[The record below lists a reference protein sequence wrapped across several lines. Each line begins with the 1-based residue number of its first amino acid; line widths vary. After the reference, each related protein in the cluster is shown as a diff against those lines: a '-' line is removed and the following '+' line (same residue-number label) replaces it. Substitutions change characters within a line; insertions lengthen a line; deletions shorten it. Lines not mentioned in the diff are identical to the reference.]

1 MKKLFCYVHIALLL
15 FALGDQVLAQKQ
27 KTVTSTKKL
36 DQLDEKQ
43 ELEKAL
49 QTEDPEQKIIALNR
63 FLETFPE
70 SKQKDLVAKNLVE
83 TSMNLFK
90 KKIPEVR
97 QADIADIKKAI
108 TLLSE
113 PIDDEFFLKTLVK
126 LPGLLFFNGYRTDAI
141 QIAKLVEEKIKNNSG
156 QLANLALFYVSIE
169 DGTES
174 KRLSEKALNL
184 DSNSTMAYQTLG
196 LANRLNFD
204 LPSAELAYSKAV
216 ELQPKSTVAKRNL
229 ADIKRALGKPEEAL
243 QLYQDVLENDAS
255 DIAAKNGLALTLF
268 DLNKIEI
275 AEKELE
281 TTLSSNP
288 RNFILLAN
296 VAYKYAL
303 KGITDK
309 AISSAQK
316 AIEIEPRYVWSY
328 IALATAFIVQNKP
341 ADAEKTIQTARQY
354 GNFPTLDYELALAK
368 FLAGFYTEA
377 LETLQKSFQITDQG
391 EVKSLLGNRVP
402 KTSAN
407 FTDIITAE
415 FQAGIFQPKVFSDSS
430 IDTKLKA
437 LLTFASKLDSAS
449 DEELNAM
456 VQDFVEG
463 NDKAKVYREIF
474 IANRLLE
481 KKKALP
487 KVIELTERAAEH
499 LEDGLD
505 IPSPSTFVLADA
517 LYENRKIASA
527 RGQMLVVPEVPKQ
540 ILSNILR
547 GRLEEING
555 WALYQ
560 QNKPTEAI
568 IKLKRAISILPE
580 NSIWWRS
587 SLWRLGVCYET
598 IGNLQSALDSYVRS
612 YKSGDQDAIRYA
624 TIENLYKKI
633 YGNTDG
639 LENLLKSTPK
649 KDFLLK
655 QSESI
660 AKVENKTAEKSYEL
674 SQNREKTLEISEKT
688 KIPPKNQDESKTN
701 TNQGETNSIE
711 KKSLNST
718 SNEEKASGQ
727 INRSSSDTI
736 EKSQSK
742 IEVTNQVNQVSPS
755 EKQPVNPIISKVE
768 SQTENKETQS
778 SDNKILTEST
788 TKQQTERAAEPKDL
802 NSNSI
807 LSNAKTTVNKRQE
820 PSNQPKPPVRENPQ
834 DVKKEEIN
842 IKNSSSSDEEEILR
856 DLQISKPKNSASEKV
871 LPNPKPRQSQSN
883 TSMVKFSDGN
893 VSNKNL
899 PSEGKNEEQSTI
911 QNTSAVNPQNP
922 QPKTDQP
929 LESKNEANEN
939 NESISNSK
947 SREPTEVKMPSYD
960 TRPRVVNL
968 EDFKTEADCSLI
980 IAQKEVTILKNG
992 GRIGVLV
999 GYTDPEKDLRK
1010 IKVVSESPQDISVS
1024 VEPEIARNQLFVVM
1038 KSISD
1043 RIGRF
1048 MVLIK
1053 SLCGTSKI
1061 LVNVR

>member
-1 MKKLFCYVHIALLL
+1 MKKFFCCVHIVLLL
-15 FALGDQVLAQKQ
+15 SILGSQVLAQKQ
-27 KTVTSTKKL
+27 KTATSTKKL
-36 DQLDEKQ
+36 EQLDEKQ

-49 QTEDPEQKIIALNR
+49 QTEDQAQKVIALNK
-63 FLETFPE
+63 FLENFPE

-83 TSMNLFK
+83 TYMSLFR

-126 LPGLLFFNGYRTDAI
+126 LPGLLFFNGYRSDAI
-141 QIAKLVEEKIKNNSG
+141 EIARLVEGKIRNNPS
-156 QLANLALFYVSIE
+156 QLANLALFYISIE

-184 DSNSTMAYQTLG
+184 DANSTIAYQTLG

-216 ELQPKSTVAKRNL
+216 ELQPKSTAAKRNL
-229 ADIKRALGKPEEAL
+229 ADIKRALGKAEEAL
-243 QLYQDVLENDAS
+243 QLYQDVLENDAN
-255 DIAAKNGLALTLF
+255 DIAAKSGLVLTLF
-268 DLNKIEI
+268 DLDKLDI

-288 RNFILLAN
+288 RNFVLLASA
-296 VAYKYAL
+296 AYKYAL

-309 AISSAQK
+309 AIFSAQK

-328 IALATAFIVQNKP
+328 IALATAFIIQNKS

-377 LETLQKSFQITDQG
+377 LETIQRSFQITDQG
-391 EVKSLLGNRVP
+391 EIKSLLGNRVP
-402 KTSAN
+402 KISTN

-415 FQAGIFQPKVFSDSS
+415 FQAGIFQPRVFSDPS

-449 DEELNAM
+449 DEELNEI
-456 VQDFVEG
+456 VQGFVEG
-463 NDKAKVYREIF
+463 NDKTKVHREIF

-481 KKKALP
+481 KRKALP

-517 LYENRKIASA
+517 LYENRKISSA
-527 RGQMLVVPEVPKQ
+527 RGQMLVIPEVPKQ
-540 ILSNILR
+540 TLSNILR

-587 SLWRLGVCYET
+587 GLWRLGVCYET

-612 YKSGDQDAIRYA
+612 YKSGEQDAIRYA

-639 LENLLKSTPK
+639 LEDLLKSTTK

-655 QSESI
+655 QSENI
-660 AKVENKTAEKSYEL
+660 AKVENKSVEKSHEV
-674 SQNREKTLEISEKT
+674 SQNQEKNPETSEKT
-688 KIPPKNQDESKTN
+688 EIPTKNLDESKTD
-701 TNQGETNSIE
+701 TNQEKTTSIE
-711 KKSLNST
+711 KKSLNSM
-718 SNEEKASGQ
+718 SNEEKASEQ
-727 INRSSSDTI
+727 VDLASADTM
-736 EKSQSK
+736 ENAQSK
-742 IEVTNQVNQVSPS
+742 IEVKTEANKVSPS
-755 EKQPVNPIISKVE
+755 EKQSVNPIISKVE
-768 SQTENKETQS
+768 PQTESKETQS
-778 SDNKILTEST
+778 SDNRVLTESPI
-788 TKQQTERAAEPKDL
+788 KPQTEKVTEPKDL
-802 NSNSI
+802 NPNTT
-807 LSNAKTTVNKRQE
+807 LSKSKTTADKKSE
-820 PSNQPKPPVRENPQ
+820 LSDQPKPLTQENPQ
-834 DVKKEEIN
+834 EVKQEELN
-842 IKNSSSSDEEEILR
+842 IKNSSNSDKEEILR
-856 DLQISKPKNSASEKV
+856 DLQVSEPRNNTSEKI

-883 TSMVKFSDGN
+883 TSTVKFSYNNISD
-893 VSNKNL
+893 KNL
-899 PSEGKNEEQSTI
+899 SSEGKNEEQSTS
-911 QNTSAVNPQNP
+911 QDASVVSPQNP
-922 QPKTDQP
+922 QPKPYQQ
-929 LESKNEANEN
+929 LENKNEANEN

-947 SREPTEVKMPSYD
+947 SQELTKVKTPSYD
-960 TRPRVVNL
+960 IRPRVVNPD
-968 EDFKTEADCSLI
+968 EFNTEADCSLI
-980 IAQKEVTILKNG
+980 ISQKEVMILKNG

-999 GYTDPEKDLRK
+999 GYTNPEKDLRK
-1010 IKVVSESPQDISVS
+1010 IKIVSESPQDIAVNI
-1024 VEPEIARNQLFVVM
+1024 EPEIAKNRLFVVM

-1043 RIGRF
+1043 RTGSF
-1048 MVLIK
+1048 TVFIK
-1053 SLCGTSKI
+1053 SPCGTSKI

>member
-1 MKKLFCYVHIALLL
+1 MKKFFCCVHIVLLL
-15 FALGDQVLAQKQ
+15 STLGSQVLAQKQ
-27 KTVTSTKKL
+27 KTVINTKKS
-36 DQLDEKQ
+36 DQLEEKQ
-43 ELEKAL
+43 ELERAL
-49 QTEDPEQKIIALNR
+49 QIEDPTQRVIALNK
-63 FLETFPE
+63 FLENFPE
-70 SKQKDLVAKNLVE
+70 SKQKDLVAKSLLE
-83 TSMNLFK
+83 TSIELLK
-90 KKIPEVR
+90 RKIPEVG

-126 LPGLLFFNGYRTDAI
+126 LPGLLFFNGYRSNAI
-141 QIAKLVEEKIKNNSG
+141 EIAKLVEGKIKNNPS
-156 QLANLALFYVSIE
+156 QLANLALFYISIE

-174 KRLSEKALNL
+174 KRLSEKAVNL
-184 DSNSTMAYQTLG
+184 DANSTIAYQTLG
-196 LANRLNFD
+196 LAHRLNFD

-216 ELQPKSTVAKRNL
+216 ELQPNSTVAKRNL
-229 ADIKRALGKPEEAL
+229 ADIKRALGKAEEAL
-243 QLYQDVLENDAS
+243 QLYQDVLENDAN
-255 DIAAKNGLALTLF
+255 DIAAKSGLVLTLF
-268 DLNKIEI
+268 DLDKLDI

-303 KGITDK
+303 KGMTDK

-328 IALATAFIVQNKP
+328 IALATAFIIQNKS
-341 ADAEKTIQTARQY
+341 ADAEKTMQTARQY

-377 LETLQKSFQITDQG
+377 LETIQRSFQITDQG
-391 EVKSLLGNRVP
+391 EIKSLLGNRVP
-402 KTSAN
+402 KTSTN

-415 FQAGIFQPKVFSDSS
+415 FQAGIFQPKVFSDPS

-449 DEELNAM
+449 DEELNEI
-456 VQDFVEG
+456 VQGFVEG
-463 NDKAKVYREIF
+463 NDKTKVHREIF

-481 KKKALP
+481 KRKALP
-487 KVIELTERAAEH
+487 KVIELTERATEH

-517 LYENRKIASA
+517 LYENRKISSA

-540 ILSNILR
+540 TLSNILR

-568 IKLKRAISILPE
+568 IKLKRAVSVLPE

-598 IGNLQSALDSYVRS
+598 IGNLESALDSYVRS
-612 YKSGDQDAIRYA
+612 YKSGEQDAIRYA

-639 LENLLKSTPK
+639 LQDLLKSTTK

-660 AKVENKTAEKSYEL
+660 AKVENKTAEKSYEVP
-674 SQNREKTLEISEKT
+674 QNQEKTLEISEKT
-688 KIPPKNQDESKTN
+688 EIPPKNQDESKTN
-701 TNQGETNSIE
+701 TNQGETNPIE
-711 KKSLNST
+711 KKSLNSI
-718 SNEEKASGQ
+718 SNEEKASEQ
-727 INRSSSDTI
+727 MNRSSSDTI

-742 IEVTNQVNQVSPS
+742 TEATNEVNRVYPS
-755 EKQPVNPIISKVE
+755 EKQPVNPVISKVE
-768 SQTENKETQS
+768 SQTENKETQA
-778 SDNKILTEST
+778 SDNKVPTEST
-788 TKQQTERAAEPKDL
+788 IEPQMEKVTEPKDL
-802 NSNSI
+802 NPNSI
-807 LSNAKTTVNKRQE
+807 LNNSKATVDKKSE
-820 PSNQPKPPVRENPQ
+820 PSDQPKLLTQENPQ
-834 DVKKEEIN
+834 EVKQEEIN
-842 IKNSSSSDEEEILR
+842 IKNSSNSDEEEILR
-856 DLQISKPKNSASEKV
+856 DLQISEPKNSASEKV

-883 TSMVKFSDGN
+883 VSIVKFSDSN
-893 VSNKNL
+893 VSDKNI
-899 PSEGKNEEQSTI
+899 PSEGKNEDQPTNQDASVV
-911 QNTSAVNPQNP
+911 SPQNP

-947 SREPTEVKMPSYD
+947 SREPTEVRMPGYD

-968 EDFKTEADCSLI
+968 EDFKTEADCSLV

-1010 IKVVSESPQDISVS
+1010 IKIVSESPQDIAVS
-1024 VEPEIARNQLFVVM
+1024 VEPEIAKNRLFVVM

-1043 RIGRF
+1043 RTGSF
-1048 MVLIK
+1048 TVSIK
-1053 SLCGTSKI
+1053 SPCGTSKI

>member
-1 MKKLFCYVHIALLL
+1 MKKFFCCVHIVLLL
-15 FALGDQVLAQKQ
+15 FVLSSQVLAQKQ
-27 KTVTSTKKL
+27 KTATSTKKL
-36 DQLDEKQ
+36 EQLDEKQ

-49 QTEDPEQKIIALNR
+49 QIEDPTQKVIALNK
-63 FLETFPE
+63 FLENFPE
-70 SKQKDLVAKNLVE
+70 SKQKDLVAKSLLE
-83 TSMNLFK
+83 TSIELLK
-90 KKIPEVR
+90 RKIPEVG

-113 PIDDEFFLKTLVK
+113 PINDEFFLRTLVK
-126 LPGLLFFNGYRTDAI
+126 LPGLLFFNGYRSDAI
-141 QIAKLVEEKIKNNSG
+141 EIAKLVEEKIKNNPS
-156 QLANLALFYVSIE
+156 QLANLALFYISIE
-169 DGTES
+169 DGVES
-174 KRLSEKALNL
+174 KRLSEKAVNL
-184 DSNSTMAYQTLG
+184 DANSTIAYQTLG

-229 ADIKRALGKPEEAL
+229 ADIKRALGKEEEAL
-243 QLYQDVLENDAS
+243 QLYQDVLENDAN
-255 DIAAKNGLALTLF
+255 DIAAKNGLVLTLF
-268 DLNKIEI
+268 DLDKIDI

-281 TTLSSNP
+281 NTLSSNP

-296 VAYKYAL
+296 AAYKYAL
-303 KGITDK
+303 KGMTDK

-328 IALATAFIVQNKP
+328 IALATAFIIQNKP

-377 LETLQKSFQITDQG
+377 LETIQRSFQVTDQG
-391 EVKSLLGNRVP
+391 EIKSLLGNRVP
-402 KTSAN
+402 KTSTN

-415 FQAGIFQPKVFSDSS
+415 FQAGIFQPKVFSDPS

-449 DEELNAM
+449 DEELNEI
-456 VQDFVEG
+456 VQGFVEG
-463 NDKAKVYREIF
+463 NDKTKVHREIF

-481 KKKALP
+481 KRKALP

-517 LYENRKIASA
+517 LYENRKISSA
-527 RGQMLVVPEVPKQ
+527 RGQMLVIPEVPKQ
-540 ILSNILR
+540 TLSNILR

-587 SLWRLGVCYET
+587 GLWRLGVCYET

-612 YKSGDQDAIRYA
+612 YKSGEQDAIRYA

-639 LENLLKSTPK
+639 LEDLLKSTTK

-660 AKVENKTAEKSYEL
+660 AKVENKTAEKSYEV
-674 SQNREKTLEISEKT
+674 SQDQEKTPETSEKT
-688 KIPPKNQDESKTN
+688 EIPPKNQDESKTN
-701 TNQGETNSIE
+701 TNQGKTNSIE
-711 KKSLNST
+711 KKSLNSM
-718 SNEEKASGQ
+718 SNEEKASEQ
-727 INRSSSDTI
+727 MNRSSANTM
-736 EKSQSK
+736 ENAKSK
-742 IEVTNQVNQVSPS
+742 IEATNEVNQVSPS
-755 EKQPVNPIISKVE
+755 EKQPVNPVISKFE
-768 SQTENKETQS
+768 SQTENKETQA
-778 SDNKILTEST
+778 SDNKIPSESAIEP
-788 TKQQTERAAEPKDL
+788 QTEKVTEPKDL

-807 LSNAKTTVNKRQE
+807 LSNSKTTVDKKSE
-820 PSNQPKPPVRENPQ
+820 PSNQPKPLVRESPQ

-842 IKNSSSSDEEEILR
+842 IKNSSNSDEEEILR
-856 DLQISKPKNSASEKV
+856 DLQISEPKNNTSENIF
-871 LPNPKPRQSQSN
+871 PNPKPRQSQFN
-883 TSMVKFSDGN
+883 TSMVKFSDSN
-893 VSNKNL
+893 VSDKNI

-911 QNTSAVNPQNP
+911 QDTSAVNLQNP

-947 SREPTEVKMPSYD
+947 SREPTEVKMPGYD

-968 EDFKTEADCSLI
+968 EDFKTEADCSLV

-1010 IKVVSESPQDISVS
+1010 IKIVSESPQDIAVS
-1024 VEPEIARNQLFVVM
+1024 VEPEIARNKLFVVM

-1043 RIGRF
+1043 RTGRF

-1053 SLCGTSKI
+1053 SPCGTSEI